1 MTTDSLLHH
10 RDVAEDREEV
20 DYLKQRRIDLEE
32 EPASLKARM
41 NMVKIKEN
49 LDMANRR
56 ALEEIEKKKMEIE
69 REEKRIKDE
78 IENTTEKYEISKELA
93 EKRARIDVCKRFE
106 EEFVIPDIGDDDHNS
121 VEEHI

>member
-1 MTTDSLLHH
+1 
-10 RDVAEDREEV
+10 
-20 DYLKQRRIDLEE
+20 
-32 EPASLKARM
+32 M